1 MTTPDITPVDQ
12 QEQQQQPAA
21 VQHVDEIADAIAAA
35 AAAVAAVAPA
45 AESDSTTNP
54 SIPQIVLELDN
65 MDDNDDNDNDDDDAC
80 PEPNQVDI
88 MFEGEMPTKK
98 NFGKL
103 MSNLK
108 KTMSSAALL
117 ASSNSQLEPA
127 VEGSRRKSFLSGLKM
142 GKGAVDESVKDEF
155 GKLFNDLDIQI
166 RV

>member
-1 MTTPDITPVDQ
+1 MTTPEITPVDQ
-12 QEQQQQPAA
+12 QDQQQQPAA

-65 MDDNDDNDNDDDDAC
+65 MDDNDDDDAC